1 MIREER
7 CQACHVC
14 SMPGKTEVG
23 SGRQDNSL
31 TQARGGEMP
40 GKAALLTIAAFCL
53 FIAGVRVAPET
64 KATDAGTKPLATPAD
79 GYTVHVTAPHLVDGH
94 IMGPYHHYCKVMAP
108 DPQIVCL
115 IYDSDD
121 PNAMLTQIEFIMAK
135 KLTRTSVGL
144 TDWNRLWHDHAVEI
158 ATGRV
163 KVLDL
168 PPDKAKEVADLV
180 ATTDGIIYN
189 FQFNGILP
197 NGKVTMAQAVGHK
210 PLTQTEY
217 EETKKQQ

>member
-1 MIREER
+1 
-7 CQACHVC
+7 
-14 SMPGKTEVG
+14 MPRKIV
-23 SGRQDNSL
+23 
-31 TQARGGEMP
+31 P
-40 GKAALLTIAAFCL
+40 LTITAFCL
-53 FIAGVRVAPET
+53 LMAGARVAPKT
-64 KATDAGTKPLATPAD
+64 KANDAGTKQSATPAD

-94 IMGPYHHYCKVMAP
+94 IMGPYHHYCKVLAP

-135 KLTRTSVGL
+135 KLTRTGVGL
-144 TDWNRLWHDHAVEI
+144 ADWNRLWHDHAVEI

-168 PPDKAKEVADLV
+168 PPDTAKEVADLV

-189 FQFNGILP
+189 FQFNGKLP

-210 PLTQTEY
+210 PLTAAEFDG
-217 EETKKQQ
+217 TKNQ